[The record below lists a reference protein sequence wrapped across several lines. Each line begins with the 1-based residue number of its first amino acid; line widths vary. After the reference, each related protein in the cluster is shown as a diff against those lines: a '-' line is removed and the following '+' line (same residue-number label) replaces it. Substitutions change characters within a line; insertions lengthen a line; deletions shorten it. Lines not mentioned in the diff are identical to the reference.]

1 MVGLAKSNLS
11 LSKTVAYNQ
20 KPGSDFFY
28 SKNMDGED
36 IWDYRAQMADLQKC
50 YRGGGKS
57 LTLHVQLSPSIED
70 GKVLTEND

>member
-1 MVGLAKSNLS
+1 MAKSNVS
-11 LSKTVAYNQ
+11 LSKTVAYNRKQ
-20 KPGSDFFY
+20 GSNFFY
-28 SKNMDGED
+28 WRNMDGEN

-70 GKVLTEND
+70 GKVLRGND